1 MDNKP
6 TDINIFADDPE
17 LDLIHALVRVTRSL
31 DRAITKCFIGQSK
44 ITPEQD
50 AVLQML
56 NIRSKLSIDE
66 LSAML
71 VREHNT
77 ISSLVDRMEKAGLLI
92 KHKDRT
98 NSNKVTVEMSPKVCE
113 IWNAEIVKSIFRN
126 TLSKLSETEKAQ
138 IKEISKK
145 ITEEALDFSR
155 HQQIKL

>member
-6 TDINIFADDPE
+6 IDVNIFSDDPE
-17 LDLIHALVRVTRSL
+17 LDLIHTLVRVTRSL
-31 DRAITKCFIGQSK
+31 DRAIAKCFISQSK

-56 NIRSKLSIDE
+56 NIRSKLTIDE

-92 KHKDRT
+92 KHKDRI

-113 IWNAEIVKSIFRN
+113 IWNAEIVKGIFRS
-126 TLSKLSETEKAQ
+126 TLSKLSETEKEQ

-145 ITEEALDFSR
+145 ITEEALAFSR
-155 HQQIKL
+155 QQQIKL